1 MSENLVGIDIGGT
14 KILIIL
20 IKNNGEILKRIEFPM
35 INKKYTVVLSKISSV
50 LKSIGNFKSIGIGIA
65 GDIDSENGIMRYSP
79 NLPCWKNVKL
89 KKYFESNLRVK
100 TAVDNDANCAAYGS
114 YILDGKRK
122 YKNLIT
128 LSLGTGI
135 GGGIIIN
142 GNLYRGATGSAGEL
156 GHITIN
162 PAGPKCSCGNYG
174 CIEAYIGKTGRLRIA
189 KQMGFSKK
197 YLDIKLLGKL
207 SRKGNKKATAVFKRI
222 SFYLSIGIN
231 NIINVFNPDMIT
243 FTGGFSNAWN
253 LLRINLTKEL
263 KKRTFKTPLKH
274 VKIIKS
280 NYSQD
285 IGAIGAAYL
294 GAELKK

>member
-253 LLRINLTKEL
+253 LLRINLIKEL

>member
-280 NYSQD
+280 N
-285 IGAIGAAYL
+285 
-294 GAELKK
+294 

>member
-50 LKSIGNFKSIGIGIA
+50 LKSIGNFKSIGIGVA

>member
-189 KQMGFSKK
+189 KQMGFNKK

-207 SRKGNKKATAVFKRI
+207 SKKGNKKATAVFKRI

>member
-50 LKSIGNFKSIGIGIA
+50 LKSIGNFKSIGIGVA

-189 KQMGFSKK
+189 KQMGFNKK

-207 SRKGNKKATAVFKRI
+207 SKKGNKKATAVFKRI

-253 LLRINLTKEL
+253 LLRINLIKEL

>member
-189 KQMGFSKK
+189 KQMGFNKK

-207 SRKGNKKATAVFKRI
+207 SKKGNKKATAVFKRI

-253 LLRINLTKEL
+253 LLRINLIKEL